1 MTREEALKILMG
13 YSHTTQERAA
23 LEVLIPELNE
33 NKDERIRK
41 AIRVILI
48 ATEDEQKD
56 FYSTHGLTRKDCTD
70 WLEKQERKPAE
81 VDESTKRLNDNWMRQ
96 HFDDYNERES
106 AEWAKW
112 AELQSEFKNINE
124 AFEDGKKEV
133 VAHPEKYGL
142 CKRIEATINGE
153 PIPTENQSVNLP
165 LAEWNPMKFKEGDK
179 VIIHCA
185 PERKKD
191 IFSIYDG
198 QEGTIDAIWD
208 LAANPWGN
216 IKVTLPNGCNNTFY
230 DSELELIS
238 KNEPKQEWSEEDK
251 IKLDNCC
258 AVIAQPEVYFDTS
271 SRQKSLDF
279 LYGLPKR
286 FALPPKPEWSE
297 EDSDNLERV
306 DNYLWMLDHY
316 VGDDCAT
323 PQGKADKI
331 RENIQEVLSPWIKSL
346 PERFSLQP
354 KKELSIE
361 KAIQWLDDTFYF
373 LDNSSGRGR
382 DCEITTHDFDSL
394 EEMYDSFRKA
404 VIVDSEPYW
413 KPSEAQM
420 EMLKY
425 TIDYYGSCT
434 PNELVSLYEQLKKL

>member
-1 MTREEALKILMG
+1 MTREEAIKIVRNI
-13 YSHTTQERAA
+13 YQTDAEKEA

-81 VDESTKRLNDNWMRQ
+81 VDESTKRLNDNWMKQ

-106 AEWAKW
+106 AEWA
-112 AELQSEFKNINE
+112 ELQSEFKSINE

-133 VAHPEKYGL
+133 IANPEKYGL
-142 CKRIEATINGE
+142 CKRIKATINGE
-153 PIPTENQSVNLP
+153 PIPTENQSVDIP

-185 PERKKD
+185 PERSKD

-208 LAANPWGN
+208 LGINPWGN

-286 FALPPKPEWSE
+286 FALPPKVEWGE

-306 DNYLWMLDHY
+306 DNYLWMLDDY
-316 VGDDCAT
+316 VGDDCAM
-323 PQGKADKI
+323 PQGKTDKI
-331 RENIQEVLSPWIKSL
+331 RGNIQGILSPWIKAL
-346 PERFSLQP
+346 PERFNLQP
-354 KKELSIE
+354 KKELSIK

-404 VIVDSEPYW
+404 VIVDSEPHW
-413 KPSEAQM
+413 RPSEEQM
-420 EMLKY
+420 EALLNTLHPDDPYYCELK
-425 TIDYYGSCT
+425 
-434 PNELVSLYEQLKKL
+434 SLYEELKKQK

>member
-81 VDESTKRLNDNWMRQ
+81 VDESTKRLNDDWMKQ
-96 HFDDYNERES
+96 HFDDYQERKS
-106 AEWAKW
+106 AEW

-142 CKRIEATINGE
+142 CKRSEATINGE
-153 PIPTENQSVNLP
+153 PIPTENHSVDLP

-230 DSELELIS
+230 DSELELINKNGS
-238 KNEPKQEWSEEDK
+238 KQ
-251 IKLDNCC
+251 
-258 AVIAQPEVYFDTS
+258 
-271 SRQKSLDF
+271 
-279 LYGLPKR
+279 
-286 FALPPKPEWSE
+286 EWSE

-354 KKELSIE
+354 KKEFSIE

-404 VIVDSEPYW
+404 VIVDSEPHW

>member
-1 MTREEALKILMG
+1 MTREEAINILRETHDNALF
-13 YSHTTQERAA
+13 SVRTA
-23 LEVLIPELNE
+23 LEILAPELNE

-112 AELQSEFKNINE
+112 TELQSEFKNINE

-208 LAANPWGN
+208 LTANPWGN
-216 IKVTLPNGCNNTFY
+216 IKVTLPNGCNNAFY
-230 DSELELIS
+230 DSELELIN
-238 KNEPKQEWSEEDK
+238 KNESKQEWSEEDEKMRNALWNLLK
-251 IKLDNCC
+251 ILY
-258 AVIAQPEVYFDTS
+258 AQDYSMTGVGIEAGKFRDWL
-271 SRQKSLDF
+271 KSLHPQPYKEIYQTVKHDLAIKF
-279 LYGLPKR
+279 M
-286 FALPPKPEWSE
+286 
-297 EDSDNLERV
+297 
-306 DNYLWMLDHY
+306 NYLDENRSE
-316 VGDDCAT
+316 
-323 PQGKADKI
+323 GKMSLSNGECEDIDKAFK
-331 RENIQEVLSPWIKSL
+331 ENDWTKILRYAEKYG
-346 PERFSLQP
+346 
-354 KKELSIE
+354 KK
-361 KAIQWLDDTFYF
+361 
-373 LDNSSGRGR
+373 N
-382 DCEITTHDFDSL
+382 
-394 EEMYDSFRKA
+394 
-404 VIVDSEPYW
+404 
-413 KPSEAQM
+413 
-420 EMLKY
+420 
-425 TIDYYGSCT
+425 
-434 PNELVSLYEQLKKL
+434 